1 MESERYK
8 IKVIGHTKVETHT
21 EYIISIENK
30 GSSFSFSERYS
41 NLKTLNDL
49 MRKSTNNNA
58 FPKFPPRKFFGAED
72 EKFINKR
79 QEDINNYFEI
89 ISNNPQFSSLPP
101 LIKFIKEKKEKYG
114 PSSSKNLT
122 QIKPEVQPKKD
133 LETTTQKELRK
144 SMKKGEDDY
153 NKIVNEFISQ
163 FYDMNA
169 YYDKEMTN
177 DSDSFVKYFENNKI
191 STDSNSTIESG
202 NESNF
207 SHICQNNNDLENIEK
222 KIKEK
227 IGKISDL
234 YKSLDESYITNNIIV
249 PI

>member
-8 IKVIGHTKVETHT
+8 IKVIGHTKVENHT

-30 GSSFSFSERYS
+30 ESSFSFSERYS

-49 MRKSTNNNA
+49 MKKSTNNNA
-58 FPKFPPRKFFGAED
+58 FPKFPPRKFFGTED

-89 ISNNPQFSSLPP
+89 ISNNPQFISLPP
-101 LIKFIKEKKEKYG
+101 LIQFIKEKKEKFG
-114 PSSSKNLT
+114 PSSSKKLT
-122 QIKPEVQPKKD
+122 QIKPQAQPKKD
-133 LETTTQKELRK
+133 LETSTQKELRK
-144 SMKKGEDDY
+144 SIKKGEDDY
-153 NKIVNEFISQ
+153 NKIVNEFISR
-163 FYDMNA
+163 FYDMNT
-169 YYDKEMTN
+169 YYDIEMTN

-191 STDSNSTIESG
+191 STNSDATVESG

-207 SHICQNNNDLENIEK
+207 SLICQNNNDLENIEN
-222 KIKEK
+222 KIREK

-234 YKSLDESYITNNIIV
+234 YKSFDDSYNTKNIIV

>member
-8 IKVIGHTKVETHT
+8 IKVIGHTKVENHT

-30 GSSFSFSERYS
+30 ESSFSFSERYS

-49 MRKSTNNNA
+49 MKKSTNNNA
-58 FPKFPPRKFFGAED
+58 FPKFPPRKFFGTED

-89 ISNNPQFSSLPP
+89 ISNNPQFISLPP
-101 LIKFIKEKKEKYG
+101 LIKFIKEKKEKFG
-114 PSSSKNLT
+114 PSSSKKLT
-122 QIKPEVQPKKD
+122 QIKPQAQPKKD
-133 LETTTQKELRK
+133 LETSTQKELRK
-144 SMKKGEDDY
+144 SIKKGEDDY
-153 NKIVNEFISQ
+153 NKIVNEFISR
-163 FYDMNA
+163 FYDMNT
-169 YYDKEMTN
+169 YYDIEMTN

-191 STDSNSTIESG
+191 STYNDATVESG

-207 SHICQNNNDLENIEK
+207 SLICQNNNDLENIEN
-222 KIKEK
+222 KIREK

-234 YKSLDESYITNNIIV
+234 YKSFDDSYNTKNIIV

>member
-8 IKVIGHTKVETHT
+8 IKVIGHTKVENHT

-30 GSSFSFSERYS
+30 ESSFSFSERYS

-49 MRKSTNNNA
+49 MKKSTNNNA
-58 FPKFPPRKFFGAED
+58 FPKFPPRKFFGTED

-89 ISNNPQFSSLPP
+89 ISNNPQFISLPP
-101 LIKFIKEKKEKYG
+101 LIKFIKEKKEKFG
-114 PSSSKNLT
+114 PSSSKKLT
-122 QIKPEVQPKKD
+122 QIKPQAQPKKD
-133 LETTTQKELRK
+133 LETSTQKELRK
-144 SMKKGEDDY
+144 SIKKGEDDY
-153 NKIVNEFISQ
+153 NKIVNEFISR
-163 FYDMNA
+163 FYDMNT
-169 YYDKEMTN
+169 YYDIEMTN

-191 STDSNSTIESG
+191 STDNDATVESG

-207 SHICQNNNDLENIEK
+207 SLICQNNNDLENIEN
-222 KIKEK
+222 KIREK

-234 YKSLDESYITNNIIV
+234 YKSFDDSYNTKNIIV